1 MNPIQ
6 IREFV
11 FQDSAPTIVE
21 ISEHIQLL
29 SGLNVLWRERNNRGP
44 IDKDEIIVDL
54 WFEDFPKT
62 YVEVSCPVTSMPMI
76 ILRQS
81 IVNEPT
87 LFYTSVISLENL
99 GGSAD
104 QQLSADLWKTY
115 SQSLNKSALKLNH
128 IKHQLLLSYGCLVM
142 IGVIPYMGFL
152 GLFKWLSSVYLGFR
166 KNI

>member
-21 ISEHIQLL
+21 ITEHIQLL
-29 SGLNVLWRERNNRGP
+29 SGLNVLWRERNNRGLT
-44 IDKDEIIVDL
+44 DKDEIIVDL

-62 YVEVSCPVTSMPMI
+62 CVEVSCSVTSIPII
-76 ILRQS
+76 ILQKS
-81 IVNEPT
+81 IANEPT

-99 GGSAD
+99 GGSANC
-104 QQLSADLWKTY
+104 QLSADLRKTY
-115 SQSLNKSALKLNH
+115 SQPLKKSTLKLNH

-152 GLFKWLSSVYLGFR
+152 GLFKWLYLIYLGCR
-166 KNI
+166 KNV